1 MTQVR
6 IPLGSATLERILQL
20 AQGGDEVLLEEHGK
34 VVARVQGEPPPK
46 RVDWEEFFR
55 RRAEQPPLD
64 DKFEEDIRQI
74 VSERAP
80 AEDID
85 WEPW

>member
-20 AQGGDEVLLEEHGK
+20 ARGGDEVLLEDHGK

-46 RVDWEEFFR
+46 RVDWAAYFEQR
-55 RRAEQPPLD
+55 RKDPPLD
-64 DKFEEDIRQI
+64 DQFFEDMKEI
-74 VSERAP
+74 VRERRLM
-80 AEDID
+80 EDID
-85 WEPW
+85 WEP